1 MKVEQVL
8 TPTRVAREGM
18 KVREILEACSEANTP
33 AIPFCDDDG
42 HISGRVTLKNILLK
56 SCLPEFMVE
65 MAMVLGEQLSHMQD
79 MGTETRQLLD
89 NPVDPYVQKP
99 HISLTSDSPAIKALA
114 LMERNDTSYI
124 FVVDEGRYL
133 GVITIHSLA
142 NALVNFESGA

>member
-1 MKVEQVL
+1 VKAKKVL
-8 TPTRVAREGM
+8 IPTRVAKPGM
-18 KVREILEACSEANTP
+18 KVREIFEACSEANTP
-33 AIPFCDDDG
+33 GIPFCDDNG
-42 HISGRVTLKNILLK
+42 RISGRVTLKNILLK
-56 SCLPEFMVE
+56 SCLPEFIVE

-89 NPVDPYVQKP
+89 DPVDAYVQEP

-124 FVVDEGRYL
+124 FVVDEGLYL

-142 NALVNFESGA
+142 NALLRFEIQA